1 MSDWSDEEYRSILT
15 YKPMPE
21 EDKIFDDQPEDNGVS
36 NGIDW
41 RSSGAVNSIKNQGSC
56 GSCWAF
62 STVAAMEAAHK
73 IASGSLLNL
82 SEQQLVDCDTGNGA
96 CQGGLQTKAF
106 NYYKSYA
113 AMSTSSY
120 PYRGVKGTCR
130 YSTTNTGVKAK
141 GYTQLTANSATAM
154 KSAL

>member
-82 SEQQLVDCDTGNGA
+82 SEQ
-96 CQGGLQTKAF
+96 
-106 NYYKSYA
+106 
-113 AMSTSSY
+113 
-120 PYRGVKGTCR
+120 
-130 YSTTNTGVKAK
+130 
-141 GYTQLTANSATAM
+141 
-154 KSAL
+154 